1 MGSMLNVS
9 VDYIKP
15 FVCFNSNDIPVNF
28 LFMSTTD
35 TTSVFSRIKNELE
48 AQQRKREW
56 FCLAVGCKQESY
68 SQNWTHWEKRG
79 FPSKRIATA
88 ATVLGV
94 SIEWLATGSGA
105 KHPLS
110 INAMLPGLSSDIA
123 IESNVSHGPTIHGKV
138 PLISWVQAG
147 HALEVVD
154 LLHPGD
160 GFEWIDTTCQIKAHT
175 YALRVQGDSMT
186 PDFPHGC
193 IIVVEPELDPLPGD
207 FVIAKNGDDEATFK
221 QLIKDGADYYLK
233 PLNERYPIKP
243 LGSYR
248 VIGVVRELV
257 RRFR

>member
-1 MGSMLNVS
+1 MNPIGVLLKKQRLTLDLSQEDVAVKVRKLTGES
-9 VDYIKP
+9 
-15 FVCFNSNDIPVNF
+15 
-28 LFMSTTD
+28 
-35 TTSVFSRIKNELE
+35 FSRAALAQIESGETKNPKPRNL
-48 AQQRKREW
+48 Q
-56 FCLAVGCKQESY
+56 
-68 SQNWTHWEKRG
+68 
-79 FPSKRIATA
+79 A
-88 ATVLGV
+88 ACDVLGIDFRSALDGKLV
-94 SIEWLATGSGA
+94 EI
-105 KHPLS
+105 S

>member
-1 MGSMLNVS
+1 MNTIG
-9 VDYIKP
+9 D
-15 FVCFNSNDIPVNF
+15 
-28 LFMSTTD
+28 
-35 TTSVFSRIKNELE
+35 RIKTERKAKQLTQEELG
-48 AQQRKREW
+48 K
-56 FCLAVGCKQESY
+56 LVGVGKSSVSQWESGLTKNLIGHNLTRVA
-68 SQNWTHWEKRG
+68 SALSVTENWL
-79 FPSKRIATA
+79 
-88 ATVLGV
+88 V
-94 SIEWLATGSGA
+94 TGSGA
-105 KHPLS
+105 KYPPGIHATLS
-110 INAMLPGLSSDIA
+110 VYPSEIA

-186 PDFPHGC
+186 PDFPDGC

-207 FVIAKNGDDEATFK
+207 YVIAKNGDDEATFK